1 MDYMVHNPEGQ
12 ALSHD
17 FTMATYS
24 EHAHYITKWRVSD
37 TPTTIM
43 RRTHPLL
50 RNCRDNAKLAC
61 HCTARY
67 KIEWIYTR
75 TKVRGPDSLELA
87 LEMRKKERKKERR
100 KIDKWPI
107 F

>member
-1 MDYMVHNPEGQ
+1 
-12 ALSHD
+12 
-17 FTMATYS
+17 
-24 EHAHYITKWRVSD
+24 
-37 TPTTIM
+37 M

-67 KIEWIYTR
+67 KIEWIYMK

-87 LEMRKKERKKERR
+87 LEMRKKERLRNGHFLN
-100 KIDKWPI
+100 IWFWHI
-107 F
+107 QLI